1 VLIVCTLALYPL
13 PPRAVRAAR
22 LLAAV
27 GVVAALALL
36 AGDLPV
42 VLPASR
48 VERSLGDLVPGVAL
62 TLRADP
68 AGITVAMLAGAVTL
82 AALAEGGRRP
92 AERAGLLLC
101 LTASCLAALAGNT
114 VLLLGGLEL
123 GNVGAVLLAAGAGPL
138 GRRARVGLA
147 VQHVA
152 ALGLLAASVQLQKG
166 VGTTDLSALPARAL
180 TWWNVA
186 APWALAG
193 SVRLLGAA
201 GLPST
206 PGARPGEVAAASEV
220 VFTSLP
226 GPREVEAVALGDG
239 GIIAAAPAGL
249 IVLLRLDEAAG
260 DAGLPALIAGIMV
273 AGGIAVGAAAAIEA
287 LRRHAV
293 PAAAGR
299 ALGVAAAGPVIVLA
313 GVVTQPARLGVA
325 ATGLA
330 LVLALA
336 TAPAWGAGGEEGS
349 GRAAAWLRAA
359 ALAAAGGLPLGVG
372 TTALILGAG
381 AALPQG
387 PLGAAAGTG
396 VAATGLLS
404 AAARAAAARSALA
417 AAPRTR
423 AWGRPR
429 VDALLPLAAAAVL
442 GLLPGLALGGI
453 IDPLADAGSAGVV
466 DAGAV
471 QGAGGGWAGGYLEVA
486 ALVVLVAAASAA
498 VIEGLAAPAAEPVA
512 PGPAP
517 PSLAQAWPGLRLR
530 LGRLGVRGRTAAD
543 RGTAALGSVDRWLVT
558 QPGLVLVLAGV
569 AVCLFVF
576 R

>member
-206 PGARPGEVAAASEV
+206 PGERPSSSWAAV
-220 VFTSLP
+220 
-226 GPREVEAVALGDG
+226 
-239 GIIAAAPAGL
+239 AAAPAGL

-404 AAARAAAARSALA
+404 AAAGAAAARSALA

-517 PSLAQAWPGLRLR
+517 PSLDQAWPGLRLR